1 MKNRWQVKL
10 HVKYWVTLNAKE
22 IDNAESQQWLRSSKH
37 TAESKRFLSAVQN
50 QGIPTRN
57 C

>member
-10 HVKYWVTLNAKE
+10 HGKYWVTLNAKE

-37 TAESKRFLSAVQN
+37 TAESK
-50 QGIPTRN
+50 
-57 C
+57 